1 MNQALD
7 ELDREILN
15 RIQAEVPLA
24 ERPFQVLGREFG
36 LSEAEMLSRI
46 QRMWDLGIVRRLGPI
61 INYPAWGMS
70 GVLVAAQI
78 DPDYLEGAQACIGSI
93 PEITHAY
100 LRDAEWNFWFTVIA
114 ENEDKRDAII
124 DKVSREAGLTRV
136 EKLPQKKSFKLG
148 VKFEI

>member
-1 MNQALD
+1 MDHALD
-7 ELDREILN
+7 ELDRDILN
-15 RIQAEVPLA
+15 RIQTEVPLA

-36 LSEAEMLSRI
+36 LSETEVLSRI
-46 QRMWDLGIVRRLGPI
+46 RRMWDLGIVRRLGPI

-78 DPDYLEGAQACIGSI
+78 DPNRLEDVQRSI
-93 PEITHAY
+93 AALPEITHAY
-100 LRDAEWNFWFTVIA
+100 LRDFEWNFWFTVIA

-124 DKVSREAGLTRV
+124 DKVSREAGLARV

>member
-7 ELDREILN
+7 ELDREIVN

-36 LSEAEMLSRI
+36 LSEAEILSRI
-46 QRMWDLGIVRRLGPI
+46 RRMWDLGIVRRLGPI

-78 DPDYLEGAQACIGSI
+78 DPDRLEDVQKSIAAI

-100 LRDAEWNFWFTVIA
+100 LRDSEWNFWFTVIA
-114 ENEDKRDAII
+114 ENEDKRDTII
-124 DKVSREAGLTRV
+124 EKVTREAELRQV
-136 EKLPQKKSFKLG
+136 RKLPQKKSFKLG

>member
-1 MNQALD
+1 MDHALD
-7 ELDREILN
+7 ELDRDILN
-15 RIQAEVPLA
+15 RIQTEVPLA
-24 ERPFQVLGREFG
+24 ERPFQMLGREFG
-36 LSEAEMLSRI
+36 LSETEVLSRI
-46 QRMWDLGIVRRLGPI
+46 SRMWDLGIVRRLGPI

-70 GVLVAAQI
+70 GVLVAAQV
-78 DPDYLEGAQACIGSI
+78 DQEHLEAVQDCIKGI

-100 LRDAEWNFWFTVIA
+100 LRDFEWNFWFTVIA

-124 DKVSREAGLTRV
+124 EKVTREADLKKV